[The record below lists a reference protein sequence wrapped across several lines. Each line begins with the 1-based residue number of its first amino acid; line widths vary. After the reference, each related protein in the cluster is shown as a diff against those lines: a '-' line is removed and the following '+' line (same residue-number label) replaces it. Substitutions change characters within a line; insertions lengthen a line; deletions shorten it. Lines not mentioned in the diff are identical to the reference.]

1 MTDQELQD
9 WVSREARRR
18 LATEANYASEPL
30 PPAVKFS
37 DSYAPEDPEVPGTR
51 GPQSSTIRGLLAG
64 SCAGW
69 KRRPDSA
76 ELYEAM
82 RSNAPTGRQM
92 AVAAVLIGEAT
103 IDEILMAYLEGAFT
117 WRQLARMMHRLEIQ
131 SNGITRYLN
140 NWTIDKNAWTASGGT
155 GRKTSTG

>member
-1 MTDQELQD
+1 
-9 WVSREARRR
+9 
-18 LATEANYASEPL
+18 
-30 PPAVKFS
+30 
-37 DSYAPEDPEVPGTR
+37 
-51 GPQSSTIRGLLAG
+51 
-64 SCAGW
+64 
-69 KRRPDSA
+69 
-76 ELYEAM
+76 
-82 RSNAPTGRQM
+82 M